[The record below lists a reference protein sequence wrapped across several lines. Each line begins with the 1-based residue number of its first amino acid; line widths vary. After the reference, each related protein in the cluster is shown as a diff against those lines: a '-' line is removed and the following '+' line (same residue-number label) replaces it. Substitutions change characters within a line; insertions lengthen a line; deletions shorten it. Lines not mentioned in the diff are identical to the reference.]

1 MKWRNSIGG
10 PALFTS
16 ILGLV
21 LTLTLPASRAHATS
35 ACSNASVRGQYLRT
49 VSGTITGLGPFV
61 TVGVFTADGQGNME
75 GKLTTVR
82 NGAAA
87 EETLTGTYAVD
98 SDCTGTETLFT
109 GDGRIVI
116 NNIVLDGRGDE
127 YFAVTTNIPVVT
139 AMVHAKRQFPSQG
152 VHFQPAF

>member
-1 MKWRNSIGG
+1 MKWRTGCG
-10 PALFTS
+10 AALFIS
-16 ILGLV
+16 ILAVIVV
-21 LTLTLPASRAHATS
+21 LTVPASRAHATS
-35 ACSNASVRGQYLRT
+35 ACSNAVVRGQYLRT

-82 NGAAA
+82 NGAAV

-98 SDCTGTETLFT
+98 SDCTGTETLVT

-116 NNIVLDGRGDE
+116 NNMVVSGLGNE

-139 AMVHAKRQFPSQG
+139 AMVHAKRQFPSHG
-152 VHFQPAF
+152 LEVEGAF